1 MGSFFLLNLIDICF
15 IFCTVAYR
23 KEESESSSE
32 PHFLLNESGEAEV
45 EYVPTQ
51 FHNSLGRLQVRN
63 LNQIEIQSINQIRN
77 FAQNFSDQIL

>member
-1 MGSFFLLNLIDICF
+1 MQGLPFGKLCLLFSFEICLIC
-15 IFCTVAYR
+15 CTIANR

-51 FHNSLGRLQVRN
+51 FQNSLGRLQV
-63 LNQIEIQSINQIRN
+63 SN
-77 FAQNFSDQIL
+77 F